1 MKLYVNWYE
10 QEILT
15 KEEFDKRIVKMIHND
30 EDFAEFLDSEYTP
43 LEIFEMRDDTRLDF
57 LDEFTRWAMKCTY
70 IGDFQEIELEI
81 GIPKNAVVIIH
92 TK

>member
-30 EDFAEFLDSEYTP
+30 EDFSEFLESEYSP
-43 LEIFEMRDDTRLDF
+43 LEIFEMRDDRLEF
-57 LDEFTRWAMKCTY
+57 LEEFIAWAMKHTY
-70 IGDFQEIELEI
+70 MADFEVIELEI
-81 GIPKNAVVIIH
+81 GFPEGAIVLIPAK
-92 TK
+92 

>member
-30 EDFAEFLDSEYTP
+30 EDFAEFLEGEYTP
-43 LEIFEMRDDTRLDF
+43 IEIFEMRDDSRLDF
-57 LDEFTRWAMKCTY
+57 LEEFTDWAMKHTY
-70 IGDFQEIELEI
+70 IGDFQVVEFEIELPEGAI
-81 GIPKNAVVIIH
+81 LLIPAK
-92 TK
+92 

>member
-15 KEEFDKRIVKMIHND
+15 KEEFDERVVKMIHND
-30 EDFAEFLDSEYTP
+30 EEFSGFLDCEYTP
-43 LEIFEMRDDTRLDF
+43 LEIFEMRDDTRMDF

-81 GIPKNAVVIIH
+81 GIPEGAVWFI
-92 TK
+92 TAK

>member
-30 EDFAEFLDSEYTP
+30 EDFSEFLESEYSP
-43 LEIFEMRDDTRLDF
+43 LEIFEMRNDRLEF
-57 LDEFTRWAMKCTY
+57 LEEFIAWAMKHTTMA
-70 IGDFQEIELEI
+70 DFEVIELDI
-81 GIPKNAVVIIH
+81 GIPEGAVWLI
-92 TK
+92 TAK

>member
-30 EDFAEFLDSEYTP
+30 EDFEEFLDSEYSL
-43 LEIFEMRDDTRLDF
+43 LEIFEMRDDSRLDF
-57 LDEFTRWAMKCTY
+57 LDEFTEWAMKNTY
-70 IGDFQEIELEI
+70 MGDFQEVELEI
-81 GIPKNAVVIIH
+81 GIPKNAIVLIPA
-92 TK
+92 K

>member
-30 EDFAEFLDSEYTP
+30 EDFAEFLESEYTP

-57 LDEFTRWAMKCTY
+57 LDEFTDWAIKHTD
-70 IGDFQEIELEI
+70 IGNFDEVELEI
-81 GIPKNAVVIIH
+81 GIPKNAVIIIH